1 MVEVDQRNEWRQFSE
16 SPWISV
22 EVALPHE
29 MAEAE
34 VLLQVLTRVT
44 EPVHEIGSTHCN
56 QTVELVAGGGF
67 EPPTFGL

>member
-34 VLLQVLTRVT
+34 VLLQQRTGPSATVT
-44 EPVHEIGSTHCN
+44 SARNLWWTSDVCEAT
-56 QTVELVAGGGF
+56 
-67 EPPTFGL
+67 

>member
-29 MAEAE
+29 MTEAE
-34 VLLQVLTRVT
+34 VLLQVLTSLPNSLCFTVSFC
-44 EPVHEIGSTHCN
+44 EPTAC
-56 QTVELVAGGGF
+56 L
-67 EPPTFGL
+67 